1 MSVLLLKSSLSPS
14 AEGGMAGVWLPFKEL
29 ANIVTS
35 AILHKQ
41 SDSYYTLEATL
52 KKHKPDFISLLQNP
66 VRKELEGGRREK
78 WRGRDWRE
86 TRKDK
91 GGKRERR
98 AMHMYSC
105 QKYHLKVEAA
115 RFFLLS
121 SPPPSQAKNPTH
133 RSQVQKAVREGIK
146 TPSLPSLHPLSQDFV
161 DETLVLSDLLDLN
174 ELSAVELLLAGEQ
187 QQPR

>member
-1 MSVLLLKSSLSPS
+1 
-14 AEGGMAGVWLPFKEL
+14 MAGVWLPFKEL

-91 GGKRERR
+91 GGKGERR

-105 QKYHLKVEAA
+105 QEYHLKAVVRGCKIFPPLFPSTLPGKESN
-115 RFFLLS
+115 S
-121 SPPPSQAKNPTH
+121 SFTSTEGSKGRDQDPLPPLPPPS
-133 RSQVQKAVREGIK
+133 
-146 TPSLPSLHPLSQDFV
+146 LSR
-161 DETLVLSDLLDLN
+161 LC
-174 ELSAVELLLAGEQ
+174 G
-187 QQPR
+187 